1 MLHAFRLVYAGVYDD
16 TEVRGV
22 LVAAGT
28 RNLEE
33 NLSDLRAQV
42 AHTHPQPT
50 RRLGRAAD
58 AAACGP
64 GAHESHVGTAR
75 ATDNPKGPAARA
87 EPACNSPPPPAR
99 PHSAALLARGF
110 ARARD

>member
-42 AHTHPQPT
+42 AHTHRQPDAWPC
-50 RRLGRAAD
+50 RRRR
-58 AAACGP
+58 
-64 GAHESHVGTAR
+64 GAWAGHG
-75 ATDNPKGPAARA
+75 
-87 EPACNSPPPPAR
+87 
-99 PHSAALLARGF
+99 
-110 ARARD
+110 